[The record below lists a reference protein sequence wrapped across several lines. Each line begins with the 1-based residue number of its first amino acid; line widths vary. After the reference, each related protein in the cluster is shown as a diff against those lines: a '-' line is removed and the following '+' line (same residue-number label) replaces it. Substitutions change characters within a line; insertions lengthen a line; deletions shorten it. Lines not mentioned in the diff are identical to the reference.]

1 MTSAN
6 VTTEGRAIGLQ
17 KGSHTTQGQWAHQ
30 VTAAA
35 ALFILLSR
43 SYAEYLAT
51 TLGDETLDF
60 GKWCKQ
66 MASKHPQF
74 DYWHKVLQLKL
85 IFLQF
90 EVTA

>member
-35 ALFILLSR
+35 LFILLSR
-43 SYAEYLAT
+43 SYAEYLVT
-51 TLGDETLDF
+51 ILGDETLDF
-60 GKWCKQ
+60 GK
-66 MASKHPQF
+66 
-74 DYWHKVLQLKL
+74 
-85 IFLQF
+85 
-90 EVTA
+90 